1 MNIKNKVG
9 ERIEELKQEAQL
21 SNRFLAWDSD
31 MDTSYIISVIK
42 GQRNISIKCIEKIC
56 IALGISIADFFN
68 DPRFEEI

>member
-68 DPRFEEI
+68 DQRFEEI